1 MKWQK
6 AMNSHQQKKSSLRQ
20 ALKKSFLAFWA
31 MTPLLVGVIGLVG
44 LFQVLVT
51 ADMLKTLF
59 RGNVIADTLL
69 ATLAGAAA
77 SGNPVISYLFGGE
90 LLGQGISLNAVI
102 AFILSWVTLSFVH
115 LPAEAEVLGFSFTL
129 YRNILAFAFTL
140 IIALLT
146 SFTLQVLG

>member
-1 MKWQK
+1 
-6 AMNSHQQKKSSLRQ
+6 MNSHQQKKSSLRQ
-20 ALKKSFLAFWA
+20 ALKKSFLGFWT

-59 RGNVIADTLL
+59 RGNVLADTLL

-77 SGNPVISYLFGGE
+77 SGNPVVSYLFGGE

-146 SFTLQVLG
+146 SFTLQALG

>member
-1 MKWQK
+1 M
-6 AMNSHQQKKSSLRQ
+6 RQ
-20 ALKKSFLAFWA
+20 ALKKRFLAFWA

-129 YRNILAFAFTL
+129 YRTNLAIAITL
-140 IIALLT
+140 IIAHRT
-146 SFTLQVLG
+146 SITLQALG

>member
-1 MKWQK
+1 
-6 AMNSHQQKKSSLRQ
+6 MNSHQQKKSSLRQ

-31 MTPLLVGVIGLVG
+31 MIPLLVGVIGLVG

-51 ADMLKTLF
+51 ADMLTALF
-59 RGNVIADTLL
+59 RGNVLADTLL

-146 SFTLQVLG
+146 SFTLQALG